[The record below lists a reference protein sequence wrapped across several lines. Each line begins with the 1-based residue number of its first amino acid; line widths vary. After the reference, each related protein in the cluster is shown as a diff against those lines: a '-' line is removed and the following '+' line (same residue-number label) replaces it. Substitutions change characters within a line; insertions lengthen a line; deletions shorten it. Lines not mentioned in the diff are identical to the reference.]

1 VPVDA
6 RALEGTTPVERDIQG
21 GSSMHTT
28 RRKAALLGLATAC
41 LGLVRAR
48 VAGAADMGELVL
60 GDPNAPVT
68 VVEYAS
74 LSCDHCG
81 EFHRETL
88 PALKERYIDTG
99 KVKLVFRDFP
109 LEQNALRAAMIA
121 RCAGPERRYR
131 FIDVFFKQQEGWSH
145 ARDPLAAIK
154 QLAKLGG
161 FSDQQVEAC
170 LADKALEDAI
180 LYARLDGQQKYGVRS
195 TPTFV
200 INDKIYSGNRSIEE
214 FAAILD
220 PLLG

>member
-1 VPVDA
+1 M
-6 RALEGTTPVERDIQG
+6 R
-21 GSSMHTT
+21 TT
-28 RRKAALLGLATAC
+28 RRKAAFLGVAVAC
-41 LGLVRAR
+41 VGLVRPH
-48 VAGAADMGELVL
+48 VSGAAELDELVL

-68 VVEYAS
+68 MIEYAS

-81 EFHRETL
+81 AFHRETL
-88 PALKERYIDTG
+88 PKLKERYIDTG

-121 RCAGPERRYR
+121 RCAGPGRRER
-131 FIDVFFKQQEGWSH
+131 FVDVFFKQQEGWSH
-145 ARDPLAAIK
+145 SRDPLAAIK

-161 FSDQQVEAC
+161 MSTEQIEEC
-170 LADKALEDAI
+170 LSDKALEEAI
-180 LYARLDGQQKYGVRS
+180 LSARLEGQPSFGVRS

-200 INDKIYSGNRSIEE
+200 IGGKVYPGNKSIEE

>member
-1 VPVDA
+1 M
-6 RALEGTTPVERDIQG
+6 R
-21 GSSMHTT
+21 TT
-28 RRKAALLGLATAC
+28 RREAGFVGLTALCA
-41 LGLVRAR
+41 GLVRPRTAT
-48 VAGAADMGELVL
+48 AADMGELVL

-68 VVEYAS
+68 VIEYAS

-81 EFHRETL
+81 AFHRETL
-88 PALKERYIDTG
+88 PALKERYLDTS

-121 RCAGPERRYR
+121 RCAGPERRAR

-145 ARDPLAAIK
+145 SRDPLAAIR

-161 FSDQQVEAC
+161 MSDGQVEAC
-170 LADKALEDAI
+170 LSDKALEDAI
-180 LYARLDGQQKYGVRS
+180 LSARLEGQQKYGVRS

-200 INDKIYSGNRSIEE
+200 INGRVYSGNKSVEE

>member
-1 VPVDA
+1 M
-6 RALEGTTPVERDIQG
+6 R
-21 GSSMHTT
+21 TT
-28 RRKAALLGLATAC
+28 RREAGFVGLTALCA
-41 LGLVRAR
+41 GLVRPRTAT
-48 VAGAADMGELVL
+48 AADMGELVL

-68 VVEYAS
+68 VIEYAS

-81 EFHRETL
+81 AFHRETL
-88 PALKERYIDTG
+88 PALKERYLDTSN
-99 KVKLVFRDFP
+99 VKLVFRDFP

-121 RCAGPERRYR
+121 RCAGPERRAR

-145 ARDPLAAIK
+145 SRDPLAAIR

-161 FSDQQVEAC
+161 MSDGQVEAC
-170 LADKALEDAI
+170 LSDKALEDAI
-180 LYARLDGQQKYGVRS
+180 LSARLEGQQKYGVRS

-200 INDKIYSGNRSIEE
+200 INGRVYSGNKSVEE